1 MAVTEEFKQ
10 DVLEVLDEYTAQLEN
25 QSGQNATP
33 VMPAEDADKTVSM
46 PAVKFDVDPRT
57 RLPTWQT

>member
-33 VMPAEDADKTVSM
+33 VMPA
-46 PAVKFDVDPRT
+46 
-57 RLPTWQT
+57 